1 MSMLVDSG
9 NPWEKEAL
17 ARCITF
23 AVHKSERQG
32 FRLFDKVKYKGQ
44 ECFIFGRRSSGYF
57 DLRKLDGTV
66 VHRSASYKDLKLLS
80 KRKTLLWERR
90 EGVSSPT

>member
-1 MSMLVDSG
+1 MSILVDSG

-32 FRLFDKVKYKGQ
+32 KDLSLFVIEKLAEIMQKTKGLYKVEIDFFGEY
-44 ECFIFGRRSSGYF
+44 IFGLYTYAEP
-57 DLRKLDGTV
+57 L
-66 VHRSASYKDLKLLS
+66 
-80 KRKTLLWERR
+80 
-90 EGVSSPT
+90 EGEEANNPCRTETCTK

>member
-1 MSMLVDSG
+1 L
-9 NPWEKEAL
+9 
-17 ARCITF
+17 
-23 AVHKSERQG
+23 QG
-32 FRLFDKVKYKGQ
+32 RN
-44 ECFIFGRRSSGYF
+44 
-57 DLRKLDGTV
+57 GTV

>member
-1 MSMLVDSG
+1 LTTLSPS
-9 NPWEKEAL
+9 
-17 ARCITF
+17 RTT
-23 AVHKSERQG
+23 
-32 FRLFDKVKYKGQ
+32 LFDKVKNKWQ

-57 DLRKLDGTV
+57 DLRKLDGIV